1 MKLAHT
7 LAHEFHRSVRE
18 RGWHYVNAV
27 RIHEGSATAVTARVK
42 GSDDYEVRLE
52 LDGDKLKCECECPY
66 FENLDP
72 CKHLWATILVADQRD
87 YLSAAL
93 EQPRLKLAPEITTV
107 HDRLPEPPAVKWDL
121 KPVAM
126 PPRPPAIPQWRT
138 ELLEI
143 ENSGRLAFY
152 NHTPWIPGRQILYV
166 VDSAA
171 SVAAGEVVVHLS
183 TRDPSKRGGWNKVKN
198 FRIVRGEISAITDPA
213 DRHIVE
219 LLAGA
224 RQREWSYMSGAYEEL
239 ASAYQLTATPARAVI
254 PLLCATGRFSLR
266 LDDHEYGPLEWDG
279 GPEWQLALE
288 GSVKAGGACKF
299 EPVLRR
305 GDGRLSNTD
314 VKLVVP
320 GVVFTDRLAA
330 ALGEDARPEWIQFLR
345 RRRSLEASREDS
357 GLLVSELVSRSG
369 APPVSLPRELNFG
382 EVRLPCQPC
391 LRLSGDRRAP
401 AELLYRYGEWLLSGD
416 DRLRAHFDP
425 ARREFLIRDTAAEK
439 AAWSRLMELG
449 GRPAKPDSED
459 EPTTWSLPP
468 NQTGHIVGTLLAEG
482 WHVEAD
488 GRGFRTGG
496 DMRLEVSSGIDWFDL
511 HAEIDF
517 GPVSA
522 KLPRLLEALRRGSA
536 VVELDD
542 GTLGLLPEEW
552 LTQLARFATMGGQ
565 EGGALRFRR
574 NQAGL
579 LDALLAAQPRVKADE
594 TFERARAALKR
605 FERVETAPQP
615 DGFVGHLRDYQR
627 DGVGWMSFLREFG
640 FGGCLA
646 DDMGVG
652 KTAQVLAML
661 EARRAEREQAV
672 NGAAPEPPSLVVV
685 PRSLVFNW
693 LEEAARFTPGL
704 KMLDYTGPQR
714 NGDVFHDYDVV
725 LSTYGTLRRDAAKF
739 AVTEFDYVILD
750 EAQAIKNAASESAK
764 AARLLR
770 ARHRLA
776 LSGTPVENHLG
787 ELWSLFEFLNP
798 GMLGSTSAFRTA
810 GGALRNP
817 DEQTR
822 VLLARALRPFILR
835 RTKKQVARE
844 LPERTEQTIWCEMDA
859 KQRKLYDELRQHYR
873 DSLLD
878 RISRQGMA
886 KSKMHVL
893 EALLRLRQAA
903 CHPGLLDAKRADA
916 PSAKLETLREQLAE
930 VLDEGHKVLVFSQ
943 FTSLLALVKKQLDA
957 DKITYEYLDGAT
969 RDRQKCVQRFQED
982 KSCPV
987 FLISLKAGGLGLN
1000 LTAAEYVF
1008 LLDPW
1013 WNPAVEAQA
1022 IDRAHRIGQTRPVF
1036 AYRLITKETVE
1047 EKVLQLQ
1054 QSKRELASAII
1065 GEDNSLIR
1073 GMKREDLELLLS

>member
-27 RIHEGSATAVTARVK
+27 RIHDGSASAVTARVK
-42 GSDDYEVRLE
+42 GNEDYEVRLE
-52 LDGDKLKCECECPY
+52 LDGDRLKCECTCPY

-87 YLSAAL
+87 FLSEAL
-93 EQPRLKLAPEITTV
+93 EHPRLKLAPEITTV
-107 HDRLPEPPAVKWDL
+107 LDRLPAPSPVKWEL
-121 KPVAM
+121 QPKEQPRRAPA
-126 PPRPPAIPQWRT
+126 PPRWRT
-138 ELLEI
+138 ELMEI
-143 ENSGRLAFY
+143 ENSARLQFY
-152 NHTPWIPGRQILYV
+152 NHAPWVPGRQILYV

-171 SVAAGEVVVHLS
+171 SGLAGELVVHL
-183 TRDPSKRGGWNKVKN
+183 TMRDPSKRGGWNKVKN
-198 FRIVRGEISAITDPA
+198 FRIARGDIVSITDPA
-213 DRHIVE
+213 DRHIVQ
-219 LLAGA
+219 LLAGT
-224 RQREWSYMSGAYEEL
+224 RQRDWQLMSGAYEEL
-239 ASAYQLTATPARAVI
+239 ASTYQMSAAPARAVI

-266 LDDHEYGPLEWDG
+266 VDDREYGPLAWDS

-288 GSVKAGGACKF
+288 GSVNAAGACKF

-305 GDGRLSNTD
+305 GDGRLANAD

-320 GVVFTDRLAA
+320 GIVFTEHSVA

-345 RRRSLEASREDS
+345 RRRSLEASLEDS
-357 GLLVSELVSRSG
+357 GLLVSELVSRAG
-369 APPVSLPRELNFG
+369 APPVSLPPELNFG
-382 EVRLPCQPC
+382 EIRLPCQPC

-401 AELLYRYGEWLLSGD
+401 AELLYRYGDWLLSGD

-425 ARREFLIRDTAAEK
+425 TRREFLIRDTAVER

-449 GRPAKPDSED
+449 GRPEKPDNED

-468 NQTGHIVGTLLAEG
+468 GHTGHIAGTLLAEG

-496 DMRLEVSSGIDWFDL
+496 DMHFEVSSGIDWFDL

-522 KLPRLLEALRRGSA
+522 KLPRLLEALKRGSA

-542 GTLGLLPEEW
+542 GSLGLLPEEW
-552 LTQLARFATMGGQ
+552 LTQLARFASMGG
-565 EGGALRFRR
+565 EAGGALRFRK

-579 LDALLAAQPRVKADE
+579 LDALLAAQPQVKADE
-594 TFERARAALKR
+594 TFERARAALRR
-605 FERVETAPQP
+605 FERVECAPQP

-627 DGVGWMSFLREFG
+627 EGVGWMSFLREFG

-661 EARRAEREQAV
+661 EARRAAREQSE
-672 NGAAPEPPSLVVV
+672 NGHAPEPPSLVVV

-693 LEEAARFTPGL
+693 KRGGGAIHAGAARA
-704 KMLDYTGPQR
+704 GPHRPDQR

-725 LSTYGTLRRDAAKF
+725 LTTYGTLRRDAAKF
-739 AVTEFDYVILD
+739 AAMEFDYVILD

-798 GMLGSTSAFRTA
+798 GMLGRRRRSAARA
-810 GGALRNP
+810 ERCAIPMRRP
-817 DEQTR
+817 AR
-822 VLLARALRPFILR
+822 CCSRALRPFILR

-844 LPERTEQTIWCEMDA
+844 LAGTNRADHLLRAGAP
-859 KQRKLYDELRQHYR
+859 QRKLYDELRQHYR

-878 RISRQGMA
+878 RVSRAGHGEIEDA
-886 KSKMHVL
+886 RAGGAAAAAAGGVPSRADGR
-893 EALLRLRQAA
+893 EASRCIQRQARNA
-903 CHPGLLDAKRADA
+903 AANSLPRCC
-916 PSAKLETLREQLAE
+916 E
-930 VLDEGHKVLVFSQ
+930 EGHKVLVFSQ
-943 FTSLLALVKKQLDA
+943 FTSLLAFVRRRLDA
-957 DKITYEYLDGAT
+957 DGIPYEYLDGAT
-969 RDRQKCVQRFQED
+969 RDRQALRGAVPERQELPGVPD
-982 KSCPV
+982 QPEGGRPGAEPDGGGVRVPAGPV
-987 FLISLKAGGLGLN
+987 VEPGGGSAGHRPRAPHRAD
-1000 LTAAEYVF
+1000 AAGVR
-1008 LLDPW
+1008 L
-1013 WNPAVEAQA
+1013 PA
-1022 IDRAHRIGQTRPVF
+1022 DRE
-1036 AYRLITKETVE
+1036 ETVE
-1047 EKVLQLQ
+1047 EKVLELQ
-1054 QSKRELASAII
+1054 QSKRELAARSSA
-1065 GEDNSLIR
+1065 R
-1073 GMKREDLELLLS
+1073 TTA